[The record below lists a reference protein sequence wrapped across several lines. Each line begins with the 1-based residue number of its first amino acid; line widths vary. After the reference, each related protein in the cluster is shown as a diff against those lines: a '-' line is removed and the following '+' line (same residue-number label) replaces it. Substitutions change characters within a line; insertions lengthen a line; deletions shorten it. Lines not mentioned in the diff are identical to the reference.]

1 MGLILPQKV
10 KIDVSRG
17 MASYYEKLGYK
28 IPRYFNK
35 RHNTYSVVNGTTI
48 DVDVEDLKPNSN
60 IIIECECDIC
70 HRKEHITKMEYTRI
84 KTYMKKYGYDYLCLN
99 CKFDIMPTAKL
110 KVGTFKNNNEEVK
123 KFLIK
128 KLILFVEKNG
138 YPKRKKADFR
148 PENKLPTLRMYEEY
162 LGGDLVDWL
171 EMCGYIL
178 TDEEKYKMRTRGG
191 QSRNLSKDD
200 CIKVIMKM
208 QSKLDRPLEYKDFK
222 NPKIGEIGIISVKK
236 YWGTLNKMKK
246 DLGLEITQESM
257 IDKQLSKEDFD
268 KTVQNIIDYLRDENR
283 DFTTTREI
291 NDNNNWS
298 TYGTLDRM
306 CKKYYDKKFIDHL
319 SSYGISFGNQGHG
332 INYDF
337 EDGEHVTSQYEYM
350 FSKFLKEN
358 GLEYNKDYF
367 RDVKYSTFICDY
379 KGNMNC
385 DYEIH
390 IGDNVLYIEI
400 AGILGDYKTWYYDDK
415 EIDYSKSKEK
425 YRLKLKEKERLL
437 KENDIRYFILF
448 PCDLTKENFNNI
460 IHKSDLAL
468 KHFIESFHRSN
479 IDWIKVRKIGELDYS
494 KDVIRDDNRY
504 RNKQK
509 EAV

>member
-1 MGLILPQKV
+1 
-10 KIDVSRG
+10 
-17 MASYYEKLGYK
+17 
-28 IPRYFNK
+28 
-35 RHNTYSVVNGTTI
+35 
-48 DVDVEDLKPNSN
+48 
-60 IIIECECDIC
+60 
-70 HRKEHITKMEYTRI
+70 
-84 KTYMKKYGYDYLCLN
+84 
-99 CKFDIMPTAKL
+99 
-110 KVGTFKNNNEEVK
+110 
-123 KFLIK
+123 
-128 KLILFVEKNG
+128 
-138 YPKRKKADFR
+138 
-148 PENKLPTLRMYEEY
+148 
-162 LGGDLVDWL
+162 
-171 EMCGYIL
+171 
-178 TDEEKYKMRTRGG
+178 
-191 QSRNLSKDD
+191 
-200 CIKVIMKM
+200 MKM

-268 KTVQNIIDYLRDENR
+268 KTVQNIIDYLRDANR

-298 TYGTLDRM
+298 TYGTIDRM
-306 CKKYYDKKFIDHL
+306 CKKYYNKKFIDHL

-332 INYDF
+332 LNYDF

-400 AGILGDYKTWYYDDK
+400 AGNTWG
-415 EIDYSKSKEK
+415 
-425 YRLKLKEKERLL
+425 L
-437 KENDIRYFILF
+437 
-448 PCDLTKENFNNI
+448 
-460 IHKSDLAL
+460 
-468 KHFIESFHRSN
+468 
-479 IDWIKVRKIGELDYS
+479 
-494 KDVIRDDNRY
+494 
-504 RNKQK
+504 
-509 EAV
+509 